1 MIEAEGGRGGSKA
14 AFVGAINY
22 ALCCIAF
29 FKAGI
34 LAAGTEP
41 FVAYNGMT
49 RRLEFLYMKRRFRQ
63 SFSQIWDTIS
73 QQSSHPQA
81 ICDDTQMG
89 SKSLCLTAHAD
100 PAPPAQAA
108 TEAAAAAAAAATEAA
123 AAVTAAAAAAATAG
137 RSSGATGQEQ
147 GQKQQKQIRG
157 QQSAG
162 KQEEQAHQEIEPDLG
177 AEPPAKKAGKKETAE
192 QKGLRLQAGLCFKRM
207 AELNAKAGASVTR
220 GIDVLTWIDK
230 QQNWSRLKSDT
241 LIDPLKQAVVS
252 HDRFLAGAYPQ
263 PHHTTPVANPNMA
276 FNCSPTHRPKHTPK
290 HSTRI

>member
-22 ALCCIAF
+22 ALSCIAF

-63 SFSQIWDTIS
+63 SFSQIWESIS
-73 QQSSHPQA
+73 QQASHPLA

-89 SKSLCLTAHAD
+89 SKSLLPTAHAD
-100 PAPPAQAA
+100 PASPAQAA
-108 TEAAAAAAAAATEAA
+108 TEAAAAAAAATEA
-123 AAVTAAAAAAATAG
+123 AAAAAAATA
-137 RSSGATGQEQ
+137 ATEAAAAAAAAEQ
-147 GQKQQKQIRG
+147 GQQQQQQNTG
-157 QQSAG
+157 QQTAV
-162 KQEEQAHQEIEPDLG
+162 KKEQKAQPDTEPESG
-177 AEPPAKKAGKKETAE
+177 AEPPAKKGGKKDTPEA
-192 QKGLRLQAGLCFKRM
+192 KGLRLQTGLCFKRM
-207 AELNAKAGASVTR
+207 TELSAKAGASVTR

-252 HDRFLAGAYPQ
+252 HDRFLAGAYPH
-263 PHHTTPVANPNMA
+263 PHHTTPSANPNMA
-276 FNCSPTHRPKHTPK
+276 FNCSPTLRPQHTPN